1 MNPQVHTNAASKR
14 GPIAQTFNGRGSKPW
29 LPEATADP
37 GWVSWVAPPPTQ
49 AWRTV
54 CWRCELQLGEHSE
67 GRNHVR
73 WDNEPPD
80 HSARCPRCERTFG
93 ERPPE

>member
-1 MNPQVHTNAASKR
+1 VNPQVHTNAASKR

-37 GWVSWVAPPPTQ
+37 GWVSWVAPPPTH

-54 CWRCELQLGEHSE
+54 C
-67 GRNHVR
+67 
-73 WDNEPPD
+73 
-80 HSARCPRCERTFG
+80 
-93 ERPPE
+93 